1 MASVKAKLLEGYLDE
16 KSQKKQVKPVVA
28 KGKSANTIPVK
39 GDAVDRVTS
48 YMETDA
54 VPGGI
59 GTPSYGQQN
68 TSDSWGISAPKPSGG
83 IIPTTTN
90 SVTSPVQPT
99 NPSNFP
105 RPGDSNS
112 SNFPRPGDPPKTTI
126 TQTDPAPAPAPVVDQ
141 GPSIQDL
148 INQMNESIRQS
159 RIAALAKARDAALQ
173 NLAEQESAIKP
184 RYYDARNQAA
194 AQSDVGALNFAQ
206 YMAGRGI
213 KGAAAGMP
221 EIYRNAALQG
231 NIGALNRQEQA
242 EYDWIAR
249 NRAGIQNAY
258 EQDVAAANADIDA
271 QGLQAFINQM
281 NADRAFGLQEAG
293 VTGTYK
299 GTPTLEAQNL
309 KFNQGIAEAG
319 VTGMY
324 NGQPTFAYQQWQSD
338 VDYRNRTFDENVR
351 QFNMNYGLDLKRISL
366 QQAQNAIDAAYKR
379 GQLSLAQARQALDEA
394 EFIERQKQN
403 EWERQQAELKL
414 NQPAD
419 ISGYMQNALNL
430 RMQGATNT
438 DILGYIGSLP
448 ISAQQKADMANAL
461 GL

>member
-1 MASVKAKLLEGYLDE
+1 MIYLASVKAKLLEGYYDDIN
-16 KSQKKQVKPVVA
+16 QTKQVKKPTPA
-28 KGKSANTIPVK
+28 QWHKAGMTAPEEEYLPPSAR
-39 GDAVDRVTS
+39 A
-48 YMETDA
+48 
-54 VPGGI
+54 
-59 GTPSYGQQN
+59 TPTAPKPAQS
-68 TSDSWGISAPKPSGG
+68 TPTTPTTPKPSAPKTTG

-90 SVTSPVQPT
+90 SITNPVQPT
-99 NPSNFP
+99 TAPTIMQNNFP
-105 RPGDSNS
+105 RPGEPTVSA
-112 SNFPRPGDPPKTTI
+112 TETV
-126 TQTDPAPAPAPVVDQ
+126 TEPVVEQ

-299 GTPTLEAQNL
+299 GTPTLDAQNL

-430 RMQGATNT
+430 RMQGAANT